1 MKIKRDRE
9 LPIDG
14 GAGGGHRGNYLAGWN
29 KVWAGIFRGRD
40 YGVLGVIYVVL
51 LVILVDLTTGKQAS
65 SGIAAVLI
73 MATIGAITVSTVG
86 RLVPVVR
93 SVGLDTIAIV
103 FVPSLLVHLNWIHPG
118 TIEHARELFIST
130 DVIGLYVTL
139 LIVGS
144 IIAIDRRVLISGSM
158 KLLVPICAGS
168 VSAVVI
174 GTLVGT
180 SLGLGSIQTLFL
192 IVVPILG
199 GGISAG
205 AMPLSVGYGNV
216 LGFSQGEILASLLP
230 AVILGNLTAMI
241 FAGLLNFMGTKFS
254 QQPEEGRT
262 MGSSAILLASPLD
275 SEEQNNLP
283 LPIVLAVALIL
294 AYYLVSLLA
303 ARLFYLP
310 APLTVLF
317 LTVLTNVTNLLP
329 MKLRVAIRIL
339 YRFLTSIFTYPLLF
353 AVGLLLTPWERLV
366 EGFTP
371 VHLAVI
377 LTAVG
382 SMAAV
387 GFFASRWVG
396 LNSTDG
402 AIVTVTRAA
411 MGGTGDITILS
422 AGNRLEFMPF
432 AQISTRVGGAGTV
445 AAALIALKCLPC

>member
-1 MKIKRDRE
+1 
-9 LPIDG
+9 
-14 GAGGGHRGNYLAGWN
+14 
-29 KVWAGIFRGRD
+29 
-40 YGVLGVIYVVL
+40 
-51 LVILVDLTTGKQAS
+51 
-65 SGIAAVLI
+65 
-73 MATIGAITVSTVG
+73 
-86 RLVPVVR
+86 
-93 SVGLDTIAIV
+93 
-103 FVPSLLVHLNWIHPG
+103 
-118 TIEHARELFIST
+118 
-130 DVIGLYVTL
+130 
-139 LIVGS
+139 
-144 IIAIDRRVLISGSM
+144 
-158 KLLVPICAGS
+158 
-168 VSAVVI
+168 
-174 GTLVGT
+174 
-180 SLGLGSIQTLFL
+180 
-192 IVVPILG
+192 VPILG

-445 AAALIALKCLPC
+445 AAALIALKCLPCWFVYPEKLAATEQRRTQVMAYGNYPTFQT

>member
-9 LPIDG
+9 LPIEG
-14 GAGGGHRGNYLAGWN
+14 GAGGSHRGNYLAEWN
-29 KVWAGIFRGRD
+29 KVWAGVFRGRH
-40 YGVLGVIYVVL
+40 YGVLGVMYALL
-51 LVILVDLTTGKQAS
+51 LVILADLTTGKQAS
-65 SGIAAVLI
+65 SGIATVLI

-103 FVPSLLVHLNWIHPG
+103 FLPSLLVHLSWIHPG

-180 SLGLGSIQTLFL
+180 SLGLGSIRTLFL

-241 FAGLLNFMGTKFS
+241 FAGLLNFMGTRFS
-254 QQPEEGRT
+254 QPPEEGRT

-275 SEEQNNLP
+275 TEEQNNLP

-294 AYYLVSLLA
+294 AYYLVGLLA
-303 ARLFYLP
+303 ARLFDLP

-339 YRFLTSIFTYPLLF
+339 YRFLTLIFTYPLLF

-366 EGFTP
+366 DGFTP
-371 VHLAVI
+371 AHLAVI

-387 GFFASRWVG
+387 GFFASRWIG
-396 LNSTDG
+396 LNPTDG

-445 AAALIALKCLPC
+445 AAALIALKFLPR